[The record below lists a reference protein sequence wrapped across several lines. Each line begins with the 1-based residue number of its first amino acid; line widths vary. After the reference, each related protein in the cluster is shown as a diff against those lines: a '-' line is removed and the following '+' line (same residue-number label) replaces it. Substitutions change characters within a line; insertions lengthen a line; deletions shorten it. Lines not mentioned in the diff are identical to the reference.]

1 MSKTVIGIDL
11 GSTLSEVC
19 VIESGKP
26 VVVVNEEGSY
36 TTPSVISLKNGE
48 RKIGGAAKRQMIV
61 NPKETVNL
69 IKRFMGGTFEDCKDA
84 INHVQ
89 YDVVNRDGMPK
100 VSIEGREYSPEE
112 LSSMILSKMK
122 KIAEDYLGHEVKDA
136 VITVPAFFSDAA
148 RNATKL
154 AGELAGLN
162 VLRIIAEPTAAL
174 LSSNIDMKKGG
185 KFMVVDFG
193 GSTEDNSIAEVSDGM
208 VEILATNG
216 DVYLGG
222 ADVDNAVAAWVLE
235 TFKNENGIDLSTDSQ
250 AMSRVLEAVEKAK
263 IELSSSPS
271 TEISLPYVTMSESG
285 PIHLNQTITKAKFEQ
300 LITPIVDKLIV
311 CAKNAVEAANI
322 TSRELDGIL
331 LVGGSCR
338 IPLVQERL
346 TKEFG
351 VQLIKSSN
359 LDLAVAEGA
368 AIQANIIVG
377 GEGAEDLLLLD
388 VTPISIGIETMGGV
402 FTKLVEAN
410 TTIPCKKSEIFSTA
424 VDNQPNV
431 DINVLQGERPMAK
444 DNKSIGLFR
453 LDGIMPAKRGIPQ
466 IEVSFDIDANG
477 ILTVSA
483 VDKATNKEQKITI
496 ENSST
501 LSQEEIDRIKREAE
515 EFAEA
520 DKKEREIADT
530 VNKGDSLVFSTE
542 KMLEEQSDKM
552 DETSKSK
559 LTELIEQM
567 RTAVKDKNVEDI
579 NRLEGEMNN
588 VWNEVAS
595 AMYASQATQQET
607 TQTTEGTSNE
617 ENIQDATFEEVN

>member
-154 AGELAGLN
+154 AGEFAGLN

-250 AMSRVLEAVEKAK
+250 AMTRVLEAVEKAK

-322 TSRELDGIL
+322 TSSELDGIL

-453 LDGIMPAKRGIPQ
+453 LDGIMPAKRGVPQ